1 MSTYIKPVS
10 DLSNAGTLDQ
20 AADKIVVLDVT
31 DNKPKLITVDE
42 FSTQT
47 GLTGKEVTSNK
58 STNVVA
64 DSASN
69 TKYPSVKA
77 VYDWM
82 ISIVAGKE
90 NTISAGTTG
99 QYFRGDK
106 TFQTLNK
113 AAVGLSAVQNVDQTD
128 ASNLTSGTVNDA
140 RLPSTVIKTGVPV
153 DLNNQTLF
161 NYKKNVVAVGSSGIF
176 QITNAHHGRAVVIGH
191 GSGTVDLVFTTTFE
205 VGAEV
210 DIWVSTQQAIK
221 IGALSGLTVFF
232 ANGTVIFPPS
242 TYTIP
247 APAPGKKFKAFCP
260 SSGVILIS
268 GDIS

>member
-1 MSTYIKPVS
+1 
-10 DLSNAGTLDQ
+10 
-20 AADKIVVLDVT
+20 
-31 DNKPKLITVDE
+31 
-42 FSTQT
+42 
-47 GLTGKEVTSNK
+47 
-58 STNVVA
+58 
-64 DSASN
+64 
-69 TKYPSVKA
+69 
-77 VYDWM
+77 
-82 ISIVAGKE
+82 
-90 NTISAGTTG
+90 
-99 QYFRGDK
+99 
-106 TFQTLNK
+106 
-113 AAVGLSAVQNVDQTD
+113 
-128 ASNLTSGTVNDA
+128 VNDA

-161 NYKKNVVAVGSSGIF
+161 NYKKNAVAVGSSGIF

-247 APAPGKKFKAFCP
+247 TPTPGKKFKAFCP